1 MNRKLF
7 VLTRKDLSKS
17 QQAIQAGHALA
28 EYLLRGPVTF
38 WENGTLVYLAVKD
51 ETNLRLWES

>member
-17 QQAIQAGHALA
+17 QQAIQAGHAIS

-38 WENGTLVYLAVKD
+38 WDNGTLVYLTVKD
-51 ETNLRLWES
+51 EMNLKLWGA